1 MMIKTIKK
9 KTLTVC
15 SLLSA
20 RHSIN
25 AFEHKLQGNRLRCII
40 HYRLAK
46 LHLAI
51 CFLLE
56 EKTDKRNEVV
66 IKC

>member
-1 MMIKTIKK
+1 MFKTLKK
-9 KTLTVC
+9 KTLKVC

-20 RHSIN
+20 RHSIK
-25 AFEHKLQGNRLRCII
+25 AFEHKLQGKRLRCII
-40 HYRLAK
+40 HYKLAK
-46 LHLAI
+46 LHLTI

-56 EKTDKRNEVV
+56 EETDKPNKGV